1 MIIFIIAI
9 VAAIVNF
16 TAIRYNHKAI
26 QQYAMTILWS
36 SIVVML
42 FILAY
47 EAGKVSG
54 SFEEQKKQQSI
65 CEERINSN
73 NSNWLERLILLRNK
87 YEEEKY
93 P

>member
-1 MIIFIIAI
+1 MILFIIAI

-16 TAIRYNHKAI
+16 TAIKYNHKAI

-36 SIVVML
+36 SIVIML

-54 SFEEQKKQQSI
+54 SFEEEKKQHSI
-65 CEERINSN
+65 CEERIATN
-73 NSNWLERLILLRNK
+73 NSNWLERVILLK
-87 YEEEKY
+87 KEYEEQY